1 MNRLEDKVG
10 IVTGAASG
18 MGQATAVAFAR
29 EGASVVVADINE
41 PGSRAVADEIEAAGG
56 KALAVHVDISSA
68 EDMKTMVEATVTDL
82 PACWTFPPGLSCRVG
97 VVSSCS
103 GRRNLIACPSALRRN
118 RR

>member
-41 PGSRAVADEIEAAGG
+41 PGSGRWPTRSRRPAER
-56 KALAVHVDISSA
+56 LSPCMSTSA
-68 EDMKTMVEATVTDL
+68 QPRT
-82 PACWTFPPGLSCRVG
+82 
-97 VVSSCS
+97 
-103 GRRNLIACPSALRRN
+103 
-118 RR
+118 